1 MTKKKQTK
9 EEWQNI
15 VGSVVEDGKN
25 PKNSKDT
32 PSGSTGKKRYR
43 SKKVIRGGRMSPDHP
58 AIRQGLT
65 IFTPIR
71 SGELARRSEEREKRE
86 REAEL
91 CRVPT
96 PKHDLKD
103 CCMIVMG
110 PPETEGFRT
119 QVQGWAEN
127 RRVSEEAAFI
137 RYGLDLLKE
146 MTKQEND
153 NPTMLEDVL
162 SEHFQQRVVQGETD
176 LQVEEVKGQRYPA
189 LLLHKNI
196 GHDGFGNSIAE
207 LFDNEVVREE
217 LAKKLAKLWTVEW
230 VRVLK
235 DAEPDEKQSSL
246 SDDFSWEDKPEHTSQ
261 VRGGVDYQKI
271 MRRNARLSRFLA
283 ESNSKDGPSDEA
295 LAWWLSQY

>member
-1 MTKKKQTK
+1 
-9 EEWQNI
+9 
-15 VGSVVEDGKN
+15 
-25 PKNSKDT
+25 
-32 PSGSTGKKRYR
+32 
-43 SKKVIRGGRMSPDHP
+43 MSPDHP
-58 AIRQGLT
+58 AIRGGLT

-91 CRVPT
+91 CGVPT

-110 PPETEGFRT
+110 PPKTEEFRA

-127 RRVSEEAAFI
+127 RQVSEEAAFI

-146 MTKQEND
+146 MTKRENGS
-153 NPTMLEDVL
+153 PTMLEDVL
-162 SEHFQQRVVQGETD
+162 SEHFQRRVVQGETD
-176 LQVEEVKGQRYPA
+176 LHVEDVKRREYPA

-207 LFDNEVVREE
+207 LFDDEFVREE
-217 LAKKLAKLWTVEW
+217 LAKKLAKLWTMEW

-235 DAEPDEKQSSL
+235 DAEPHEKRSSR
-246 SDDFSWEDKPEHTSQ
+246 SGEFSWEDKPEHTSQ
-261 VRGGVDYQKI
+261 ARGGVDYQKI
-271 MRRNARLSRFLA
+271 LRRNARLNRFLA

-295 LAWWLSQY
+295 LAWWMSQY